1 MCEKCD
7 AKAEQIIF
15 GSEAGQRAMGQIGA
29 DEADLNSE
37 VRDSVKF
44 IDGVPFISADLA
56 IAALAE
62 LSVVVMASENVSEAG
77 LRCLV
82 GARVMQG
89 LVGRARSLAEVDALT
104 TPVETPEPPQDTRL
118 F

>member
-7 AKAEQIIF
+7 ATAEQAIF
-15 GSEAGQRAMGQIGA
+15 GSEAGQRALGQIGA
-29 DEADLNSE
+29 DEADLNNE
-37 VRDSVKF
+37 IRNAVTF
-44 IDGVPFISADLA
+44 IDGEAFIRAEFAVDA
-56 IAALAE
+56 IAE
-62 LSVVVMASENVSEAG
+62 LSVAVMASETIPDAA
-77 LRCLV
+77 LRCIV

-104 TPVETPEPPQDTRL
+104 APVETPEPPQDTRL